1 MVFEFV
7 QRVIAEKIGEE
18 KAKCI
23 NIDFSFVN
31 NSKINEHDFLDIL
44 ELVEEEM
51 EMNLVDY
58 AGQFGDVRQLVEY
71 ICKKQ

>member
-7 QRVIAEKIGEE
+7 QKVIAEKIGEE

-23 NIDFSFVN
+23 NIDFSFIN
-31 NSKINEHDFLDIL
+31 NSKIDEDDFLDIL

-58 AGQFGDVRQLVEY
+58 AWQFGNVGQLVEY